1 MTRIK
6 RGTNKKRSH
15 KKILN
20 LAKGHRGS
28 RSNLFRQAN
37 ESVLHALMYNYIHNK
52 TKKRNFR
59 RLWNVRINAAARE
72 HGISYSV
79 FISGLKKSGIEIDR
93 KTLSDMAINE
103 PVGFQQ
109 LVEKAKS
116 SIN

>member
-37 ESVLHALMYNYIHNK
+37 ESVLHALMYTIYTIK
-52 TKKRNFR
+52 
-59 RLWNVRINAAARE
+59 
-72 HGISYSV
+72 
-79 FISGLKKSGIEIDR
+79 LKKEILEDFGM
-93 KTLSDMAINE
+93 SE
-103 PVGFQQ
+103 
-109 LVEKAKS
+109 
-116 SIN
+116 

>member
-1 MTRIK
+1 
-6 RGTNKKRSH
+6 
-15 KKILN
+15 
-20 LAKGHRGS
+20 
-28 RSNLFRQAN
+28 
-37 ESVLHALMYNYIHNK
+37 MYNYIHNK

-79 FISGLKKSGIEIDR
+79 FMSGLKKSGIEIDR

-116 SIN
+116 SIS

>member
-28 RSNLFRQAN
+28 RSKLFRQAN

-79 FISGLKKSGIEIDR
+79 FMSGLKKSGIEIDR

-103 PVGFQQ
+103 PVGFEQ
-109 LVEKAKS
+109 LVEKSKS

>member
-1 MTRIK
+1 MGVFVCGGDLDSSGIEFQF
-6 RGTNKKRSH
+6 SSYH
-15 KKILN
+15 C
-20 LAKGHRGS
+20 AS
-28 RSNLFRQAN
+28 
-37 ESVLHALMYNYIHNK
+37 
-52 TKKRNFR
+52 
-59 RLWNVRINAAARE
+59 ARE

-79 FISGLKKSGIEIDR
+79 FMSGLKKSGIEIDR